1 MDAARYAHGGA
12 TVTGDTV
19 DLLDLAADPGVG
31 RRGPRRSSAAID
43 GLVHLVGGW
52 RGSATFAETDL
63 ADWDLLEK
71 LLIRTV
77 QHTSLAFHDGLQ
89 RSDRGRYVLISAAG
103 ASKPTAGNAAY
114 AAAKAAAEAWTLA
127 IGRLLPQGGG
137 RGRPDAP
144 AAAILV
150 VKALVH
156 DAMRAERPNAKF
168 AGFTDV
174 KELAEAIAGVWDR
187 PAREVNGKRLWLTP
201 QAVRPAED
209 RRPPPPRSGGTRL
222 RQRQLRGRP
231 PGGPRRPRPRQR
243 RPPGRL
249 RRGRLHRAPPAGHPQ
264 PLRRRRPRPS
274 RSSTAPAP
282 TSSRSRRSPTAGA
295 R

>member
-1 MDAARYAHGGA
+1 MTETNGTRDRLGGAVIAVAGAAGPAGRAALKRLAEAGATVIGCDADAERLAQAVDEARYAHGGA
-12 TVTGDTV
+12 TVIGDTV
-19 DLLDLAADPGVG
+19 DLLDLQATRDWASRVEKDFG
-31 RRGPRRSSAAID
+31 RVD

-52 RGSATFAETDL
+52 RGSATFGETDL

-77 QHTSLAFHDGLQ
+77 QHTSLAFHEGLC

-114 AAAKAAAEAWTLA
+114 AASKAAAEAWTLA
-127 IGRLLPQGGG
+127 LGDAFRKAGGDAGPQQ
-137 RGRPDAP
+137 

-174 KELAEAIAGVWDR
+174 KELAEAIVGVWDR
-187 PAREVNGKRLWLTP
+187 PAAEVNGTRLWLTAKP
-201 QAVRPAED
+201 
-209 RRPPPPRSGGTRL
+209 
-222 RQRQLRGRP
+222 
-231 PGGPRRPRPRQR
+231 
-243 RPPGRL
+243 
-249 RRGRLHRAPPAGHPQ
+249 
-264 PLRRRRPRPS
+264 
-274 RSSTAPAP
+274 
-282 TSSRSRRSPTAGA
+282 
-295 R
+295 

>member
-1 MDAARYAHGGA
+1 MTSNNNGPLAGRVVAVAGAAGPAGRAALLRLAEAGATVVGADADAGRLAEAVDAARYAHGGA

-19 DLLDLAADPGVG
+19 DLLDLDAARAWAARIEKEFG
-31 RRGPRRSSAAID
+31 RID

-77 QHTSLAFHDGLQ
+77 QHTSLAFAEALK
-89 RSDRGRYVLISAAG
+89 RSDNGRYLLISAAG

-114 AAAKAAAEAWTLA
+114 SASKAAAEAWTLA
-127 IGRLLPQGGG
+127 LADDFRKAGGEEG
-137 RGRPDAP
+137 PST

-156 DAMRAERPNAKF
+156 DAMRAERPGAKF

-174 KELAEAIAGVWDR
+174 KDLAEAIVGVWEQ
-187 PAREVNGKRLWLTP
+187 PAQEVNGNRLWLTP
-201 QAVRPAED
+201 KP
-209 RRPPPPRSGGTRL
+209 
-222 RQRQLRGRP
+222 
-231 PGGPRRPRPRQR
+231 
-243 RPPGRL
+243 
-249 RRGRLHRAPPAGHPQ
+249 
-264 PLRRRRPRPS
+264 
-274 RSSTAPAP
+274 
-282 TSSRSRRSPTAGA
+282 
-295 R
+295 